1 MKNRIEIVSD
11 FYGKY
16 EEDNRLLK
24 TRHGQLEYITTMHF
38 IHRYAR

>member
-16 EEDNRLLK
+16 ESFHPKIFHQYFLNI
-24 TRHGQLEYITTMHF
+24 Q
-38 IHRYAR
+38 RYHW